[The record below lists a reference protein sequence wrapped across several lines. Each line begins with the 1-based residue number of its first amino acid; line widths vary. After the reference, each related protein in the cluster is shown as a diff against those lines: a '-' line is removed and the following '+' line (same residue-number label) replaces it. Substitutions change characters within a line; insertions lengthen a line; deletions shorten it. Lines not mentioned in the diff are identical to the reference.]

1 MPRIRVLFV
10 DDAVVIRKLVS
21 AVLDADPDLE
31 VVGRA
36 ANGRL
41 ALAKIPQVNPDV
53 VVLDVEMPEMDGLE
67 TLKVIRQRYPKL
79 PVIMFSALTQRGAVA
94 TLDALTLGAND
105 YVCKP
110 SKLGSRAAVDEH
122 IRTQLIPKIKAFGAE
137 AAGLQVDGSTLRSR
151 PPVRRPW
158 LRAWPGSRRAIPRW

>member
-10 DDAVVIRKLVS
+10 DDSVVIRKLVS

-36 ANGRL
+36 ANGRI

-67 TLKVIRQRYPKL
+67 TLKVIRERYPSL
-79 PVIMFSALTQRGAVA
+79 PCDSAEFEAVSAQVAMVSGAV
-94 TLDALTLGAND
+94 TG
-105 YVCKP
+105 VGE
-110 SKLGSRAAVDEH
+110 SKS
-122 IRTQLIPKIKAFGAE
+122 
-137 AAGLQVDGSTLRSR
+137 
-151 PPVRRPW
+151 
-158 LRAWPGSRRAIPRW
+158 